1 MSENI
6 WDENVMFYKLN
17 LTLVYFSMYM
27 KNSVHINLNRHIVTM
42 CNSWPE
48 SEIAYSVF
56 VVLIVYCKT
65 EI

>member
-1 MSENI
+1 
-6 WDENVMFYKLN
+6 MFYKLD
-17 LTLVYFSMYM
+17 LILVYFSMYM

-48 SEIAYSVF
+48 SEKAYSVF
-56 VVLIVYCKT
+56 VVLIIYCKT